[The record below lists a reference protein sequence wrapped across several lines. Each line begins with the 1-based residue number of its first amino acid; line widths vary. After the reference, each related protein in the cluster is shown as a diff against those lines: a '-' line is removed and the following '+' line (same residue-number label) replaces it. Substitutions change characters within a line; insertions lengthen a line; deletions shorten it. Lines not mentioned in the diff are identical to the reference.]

1 MTTSQF
7 HWMTTS
13 LGNTKFIKA
22 DDTLARLFSLRGNV
36 SMKPLTDMEFNMFSE
51 YLYQYAGINLTPQKK
66 NLLATRLTQTIDRQG
81 FKSFKEYFEYMK
93 TDTSGRT
100 LSEFIN
106 RISTNHTYFF
116 REEEH
121 FSFMKNRAL
130 PELKLR
136 LEKEKDLR
144 IWSAGCSNGSEP
156 YTIAMLLDDF
166 FDLEKSLWDTS
177 ILATDISEKVLTLA
191 KEGIYKNADIEKIPP
206 MWKMKYFKKV
216 NPDSFQ
222 VVESIRHNVIYR
234 RLNLLSEFHFKR
246 PFHVIFCRNVMIYFD
261 ETTKNKI
268 IQKFYDQLVPGG
280 YLLIGHSETIDR
292 GVSNFEYI
300 MPSVYRREG

>member
-1 MTTSQF
+1 
-7 HWMTTS
+7 
-13 LGNTKFIKA
+13 
-22 DDTLARLFSLRGNV
+22 
-36 SMKPLTDMEFNMFSE
+36 MKPLTDMEFNMFSE

-93 TDTSGRT
+93 TDMSGKT

-121 FSFMKNRAL
+121 FDFMKTRAL
-130 PELKLR
+130 PEFKER

-166 FDLEKSLWDTS
+166 FDLESSLWDTS
-177 ILATDISEKVLTLA
+177 ILATDISEKVLNLA
-191 KEGIYKNADIEKIPP
+191 KEGIYKPTDIEKIPP
-206 MWKMKYFKKV
+206 LWKMKYFKKI
-216 NPDSFQ
+216 NADSFQ
-222 VVESIRHNVIYR
+222 VVDTIRHNVIYR
-234 RLNLLSEFHFKR
+234 RLNLLSEFPFKR

-261 ETTKNKI
+261 EPTKNKI
-268 IQKFYDQLVPGG
+268 IQKFYDKLVPGG

-292 GVSNFEYI
+292 GASNFEYV